1 VAKSIGMEDIYLEE
15 RFWFDKAEQ
24 AIVSDSGRLFSHN
37 SLVAALM
44 VDLSPSGIAR
54 IERASM

>member
-1 VAKSIGMEDIYLEE
+1 MEDIYLEE